1 MSINHEQLE
10 RLVAEM
16 EQGVAATTKYS
27 WLDLAKEILRMREGI
42 EVIRDRC
49 MVLASSAESANMNV
63 LAEEMSINATI
74 MTGLLVGESNG

>member
-16 EQGVAATTKYS
+16 EQGVAATTTYS

-49 MVLASSAESANMNV
+49 IEESANIGV
-63 LAEEMSINATI
+63 LAKEMSINATI